1 MGPADLHKIMSHIPA
16 QASDRLIVGTQTF
29 DDAAVYEIEQGM
41 ALVQTVDFFTPIVD
55 DPYEFGAIAAVNA
68 LSDIYA
74 MGAKPIIA
82 LNIACFPKSLGTDL
96 LGEIV
101 RGGAFKVNE
110 AGAIVA
116 GGHTV
121 EDDDLKFGLSV
132 TGIVR
137 PDQIT
142 ANSNGRAGDL
152 LYLTK
157 PLGTGVISTALKN
170 GDCPKASEDA
180 ARLSMLSLNDKGAR
194 AMVRA
199 GARAATDVTG
209 FGFMGHLFELATGS
223 GLTAEV
229 WADGL
234 PFLEGAKA
242 LAKDGYLPGG
252 AAKNRAFLAAHI
264 QVSGEISD
272 EVQGLM
278 FDPQTSGGLLIA
290 IPEAK
295 ADALER
301 ELRIEGCSFWAVGRL
316 KEKRGSSV
324 ITLPGR

>member
-1 MGPADLHKIMSHIPA
+1 MGPADLHRIMSHIP
-16 QASDRLIVGTQTF
+16 QQSSGRLIIGTQTF
-29 DDAAVYEIEQGM
+29 DDAAVYEIEPGM

-55 DPYEFGAIAAVNA
+55 DPYEFGAIAAANA

-74 MGAKPIIA
+74 MGARPIIA
-82 LNIACFPKSLGTDL
+82 LNIACFPRSLGTDL

-170 GDCPKASEDA
+170 GRCPEGAEEA
-180 ARLSMLSLNDKGAR
+180 ARLSMLSLNDRGAR
-194 AMVRA
+194 AMVKA

-209 FGFMGHLFELATGS
+209 FGFLGHLYELASGS

-229 WADGL
+229 WANELPLLDGAR
-234 PFLEGAKA
+234 E
-242 LAKDGYLPGG
+242 LAAEGYLPGG
-252 AAKNRAFLAAHI
+252 AARNRAFLAPHVSI
-264 QVSGEISD
+264 SGEIPE

-290 IPEAK
+290 IPQDK
-295 ADALER
+295 ADVLER
-301 ELRIEGCSFWAVGRL
+301 ELTAEGCNFWAVGRL
-316 KEKRGSSV
+316 YDKVGASV
-324 ITLPGR
+324 IALTRK